1 MSDYIPIYSGN
12 LKATMIAAAAITG
25 GQLVYISASGQV
37 SPTSAATDAW
47 MGVAAFDQPT
57 VGQPV
62 TVLAGVAVHLLAA
75 SGSISAGAAVCAAAS
90 GAVAAFGSGTDYN
103 QVVGIAVTA
112 AASSQ
117 VQVLTAR

>member
-1 MSDYIPIYSGN
+1 MADYIPIYSGA
-12 LKATMIAAAAITG
+12 LRLTLIAGAAITG

-37 SPTSAATDAW
+37 SPTTAATDAW
-47 MGVAAFDQPT
+47 VGVAAFDQPI

-62 TVLAGVAVHLLAA
+62 TVLAGGGVQLLAA
-75 SGSISAGAAVCAAAS
+75 SGTITAGAAVCAATG

-112 AASSQ
+112 PASGQ
-117 VQVLTAR
+117 LQVLMRR